1 MKINDLKELKSVLNN
16 PLSLEG
22 IDELSKLLDQASFG
36 DFFDFIELSMD
47 IQRGLS
53 YYSSFAVETNIQNLK
68 LQDDKGKTI
77 DVSAIS
83 CASGGRYS
91 KLTSRFGVDMDGS
104 GASIGVDR
112 VSFIANQL
120 KNKIFSQKQKAVV
133 ILVLDEKFYSKYY
146 EILKTLRENKINSEI
161 YPGGNVKLSKQFQ
174 YCDKNA
180 SPVAIIV
187 GQEEIEKKL
196 IKFKLIKGEK
206 DKNEFTAKD
215 DQLVN
220 EIKKYI

>member
-1 MKINDLKELKSVLNN
+1 MKKLFTLFFTFITCISLINAQCDHTFRMA
-16 PLSLEG
+16 
-22 IDELSKLLDQASFG
+22 DAFG
-36 DFFDFIELSMD
+36 DGWNGSSVDVTVNGVAVLTAQEPVSGDPAEDVVFSASTGDVIALSNWAT
-47 IQRGLS
+47 GTWTS
-53 YYSSFAVETNIQNLK
+53 E
-68 LQDDKGKTI
+68 
-77 DVSAIS
+77 VSWEI
-83 CASGGRYS
+83 
-91 KLTSRFGVDMDGS
+91 LDGS

-220 EIKKYI
+220 EIKKFI

>member
-1 MKINDLKELKSVLNN
+1 
-16 PLSLEG
+16 
-22 IDELSKLLDQASFG
+22 
-36 DFFDFIELSMD
+36 
-47 IQRGLS
+47 
-53 YYSSFAVETNIQNLK
+53 
-68 LQDDKGKTI
+68 
-77 DVSAIS
+77 
-83 CASGGRYS
+83 
-91 KLTSRFGVDMDGS
+91 MDGS

-161 YPGGNVKLSKQFQ
+161 YPGGNAKLSKQFQ

-187 GQEEIEKKL
+187 GQEEIEKKY

-220 EIKKYI
+220 EIKKYIWKHT